1 MERLSVHLIVD
12 IVYRLRRGQ
21 SVRGICRDL
30 GHSRVTI
37 RRYQQLAQQQGY
49 LDPARPLPEAAE
61 VMAQLAPVLGP
72 PSSNTSSVEPYR
84 EVVKG
89 LVAQGV
95 EMVAIHQRLVRHHG
109 YSGSYSSVLRFVH
122 HLRPRRKE
130 VVVRLEWPPGQ
141 CAQVDFGGAG
151 LLRDPATG
159 RRRQAY
165 CFVMTL
171 AYSRHQYVE
180 FVFDQKMETWI
191 GCHQRAFESFGGVP
205 RELVID
211 NLRAAVLRAALEDQK
226 LAEPY
231 RKLAQHYGCLIHPCR
246 PRTPQHKGIAENGV
260 HYVQRNLL
268 AAEQPVDLAEANRA
282 ARVWVMEVA
291 GVRDHGTTHVPPLRR
306 FYEEEQAAL
315 LPLPEEPFSLRE
327 VRGVKVHRDCHVQ
340 VDGSYYS
347 APFRCVGRKLDAYV
361 YAHIVQLYDGVTLL
375 VTHPRARRP
384 GERHTKLEH
393 YPTEKSFYLVHTREY
408 CQAQAERI
416 GPQCALVV
424 ELLLEERPLD
434 RLRSVQ
440 GLLGLAR
447 RYSPERLEAACARA
461 LHYGD
466 ASYRRLK
473 RILEA
478 GLDRVPLDPGPL
490 QPELRL
496 YEYAR
501 PVGDFFSEEVAPC

>member
-30 GHSRVTI
+30 GHSRTTI

-49 LDPARPLPEAAE
+49 LDPARPVPEAAE
-61 VMAQLAPVLGP
+61 VMAQLAPALAP
-72 PSSNTSSVEPYR
+72 PSSNTSGVEPYR
-84 EVVKG
+84 EVVEK
-89 LVAQGV
+89 LLEQGV
-95 EMVAIHQRLVRHHG
+95 ERVAIHQRLVRHHG
-109 YSGSYSSVLRFVH
+109 YTGSYSSVLRFVH
-122 HLRPRRKE
+122 RLQPRRKE
-130 VVVRLEWPPGQ
+130 AVVRVESAPGQ
-141 CAQVDFGGAG
+141 RAQVDFGGAG
-151 LLRDPATG
+151 MLRDPATG
-159 RRRQAY
+159 RRRHAY

-205 RELVID
+205 RELVVD
-211 NLRAAVLRAALEDQK
+211 NLKAAVLRAALEDQQ

-231 RKLAQHYGCLIHPCR
+231 RKLAQHYGPLIHPCR
-246 PRTPQHKGIAENGV
+246 PRTPQHKGIVENGV

-268 AAEQPVDLAEANRA
+268 ATEQPADLTEANRVA
-282 ARVWVMEVA
+282 KVWVREVA

-306 FYEEEQAAL
+306 FFEEEQAAL
-315 LPLPEEPFSLRE
+315 LPLPAEPFSLRE

-340 VDGSYYS
+340 VAQSYYS
-347 APFRCVGRKLDAYV
+347 VPFTYVGRKLDAYV
-361 YAHIVQLYDGVTLL
+361 YEHTVQLYDGVTLL
-375 VTHPRARRP
+375 VTHPRSRRP

-393 YPTEKSFYLVHTREY
+393 YPQEKSYYLIHTREY
-408 CQAQAERI
+408 CQAQADRI
-416 GPQCALVV
+416 GTHCALVV
-424 ELLLEERPLD
+424 EELLEARPLD
-434 RLRSVQ
+434 HLRRVQ
-440 GLLGLAR
+440 GILGLAP
-447 RYSPERLEAACARA
+447 RYSPARLEAACARA

-478 GLDRVPLDPGPL
+478 GLDQIPLEPGPL
-490 QPELRL
+490 QPQLRF

-501 PVGDFFSEEVAPC
+501 PAGDFFAEEGKVC